1 MALEFETSV
10 VYECRGEA
18 SARVYF
24 VAAPTTDIDR
34 ETLSTFRITGH
45 IIGPTCLY
53 SSTLQARIPLTH
65 RGITTW
71 GGRSAV
77 SAEAVVPD
85 PCYWSSEL
93 PFLYR
98 AVGTI
103 AGAEQGGIAW
113 DEKFGMRAV
122 DVVKNKFALNGKIWV
137 PRSVRR
143 SVVLGDA
150 PLSLW
155 RETDT
160 TMSADDPDENLLTEA
175 SRTGVY
181 VIARIGV
188 PELEAPGQLRKVAKY
203 PAALIAGLNVL
214 VNPDPALV
222 RSVVLA
228 VESCPMPNYLISGWD
243 DEEPAKAYVLESS
256 GVRNPYNIAEKV
268 LSKSSPVLVQRN
280 TGKRTLVDARKA
292 CDELQADLA
301 EICDPA
307 GYIV

>member
-1 MALEFETSV
+1 MALEFETTV

-18 SARVYF
+18 NARVFF
-24 VAAPTTDIDR
+24 VAVPTTDIDR
-34 ETLSTFRITGH
+34 QTLATFRISGH
-45 IIGPTCLY
+45 VVGPTCLY
-53 SSTLQARIPLTH
+53 SSTLQARIPLAH
-65 RGITTW
+65 RGVTTW
-71 GGRSAV
+71 GGGPAIT
-77 SAEAVVPD
+77 AEAVVPD

-98 AVGTI
+98 AVGSI
-103 AGAEQGGIAW
+103 AGGEQGQDTF
-113 DEKFGMRAV
+113 DESFGMRAV
-122 DVVKNKFALNGKIWV
+122 DVVRKKFALNGKVWV

-160 TMSADDPDENLLTEA
+160 TMSADDPDENLLAEA

-188 PELEAPGQLRKVAKY
+188 PEIEATGQLRRIAKY
-203 PAALIAGLNVL
+203 PAVLIAGINVL
-214 VNPDPALV
+214 VNPEPSLV

-228 VESCPMPNYLISGWD
+228 VESCRMPNYVISGWG
-243 DEEPAKAYVLESS
+243 ERERARAYVLESS
-256 GVRNPYNIAEKV
+256 GVRNPYNIAERV
-268 LSKSSPVLVQRN
+268 VGESSPVLVQRN
-280 TGKRTLVDARKA
+280 TGKRTLGDARKA